1 MHIVVC
7 MKQVI
12 DLQQLRIRPE
22 TREPVLDGL
31 PVLFGAFDKNALEA
45 AVQIR
50 DTNVDESIKVTVVA
64 AGSAKL
70 TDTVKEALAMG
81 ADEAVLLIDPAF
93 EGADAGGSARLL
105 AAAIQKLGDVD
116 LVLLGEGSDDEYTGQ
131 IPSRLAELLGA
142 PQMTYVRELEVLDG
156 GRVRAVQ
163 DFEEELETIEAG
175 LPAVVSVTSE
185 LNDPRLPPL
194 TAILKAAGKP
204 VHQWAAADLDLTA
217 DDVGAGAA
225 QVEVLSNLAPAQS
238 RKGVIYEDVEEGVAE
253 LVKALRHEG
262 VIEA

>member
-31 PVLFGAFDKNALEA
+31 PVLFGSFEKHALEA
-45 AVQIR
+45 AVR
-50 DTNVDESIKVTVVA
+50 MKEADPSIKVTALA
-64 AGSAKL
+64 AGTLKL

-81 ADEAVLLIDPAF
+81 ADEAVLLIDDAF
-93 EGADAGGSARLL
+93 AGADAGGSARLL
-105 AAAIQKLGDVD
+105 AAAIEKLGNVD
-116 LVLLGEGSDDEYTGQ
+116 LVLLGEGSDDEYSGQ

-142 PQMTYVRELEVLDG
+142 PQATYVRELELLSG

-163 DFEEELETIEAG
+163 DFEEELEVVEAG

-185 LNDPRLPPL
+185 LNEPRLPPL

-204 VHQWAAADLDLTA
+204 VQRWSAADLGVTA
-217 DDVGAGAA
+217 DEVGAGAS

-253 LVKALRHEG
+253 LVKALRREG
-262 VIEA
+262 GLEP

>member
-31 PVLFGAFDKNALEA
+31 PLKLSTFEKHALEA
-45 AVQIR
+45 AVQIKEA
-50 DTNVDESIKVTVVA
+50 DESTKITVVA
-64 AGSAKL
+64 SGTAKL

-81 ADEAVLLIDPAF
+81 ADEAVLLTDEAF
-93 EGADAGGSARLL
+93 QGADAGGSARLL
-105 AAAIQKLGDVD
+105 AAAIEKLGDVD

-131 IPSRLAELLGA
+131 MPSRIAELLGL

-163 DFEEELETIEAG
+163 DWEETLEVVEAD
-175 LPAVVSVTSE
+175 LPALLSVTSE
-185 LNDPRLPPL
+185 LNEPRLPPL
-194 TAILKAAGKP
+194 TAILKAASKP
-204 VHQWAAADLDLTA
+204 VHQWSAADLGVTA
-217 DDVGAGAA
+217 DTVGTGAA
-225 QVEVLSNLAPAQS
+225 TVEVLSNLAPEQA
-238 RKGVIYEDVEEGVAE
+238 RKGVVYEDVDEGIPE
-253 LVKALRHEG
+253 IVKALRHEG
-262 VIEA
+262 VLD